1 MISRRAAAVAALRAS
16 LRRAWSSHAADSDD
30 TLAGL
35 VDAPETHPRSRL
47 SPKDFSFLQE
57 PTPPLPAAALQP
69 PEAVLISKAIRAYG
83 ADFNGKA
90 ERFLRR
96 HREFL
101 TDAVVV
107 AVLRLV
113 RVPELCVR
121 FFLWAEGQVGYSH
134 TGACYDA
141 LAEVLEFD
149 DRAKTADRLLRE
161 IGEDDREVL
170 GRLLNVLVR
179 RCCRRG
185 VWGEA
190 LEELGRLKNFGYRPS
205 SATYNA
211 LVQVLATAGQVDM
224 GFRVQ
229 REMSESGFCMD
240 RFTVGC
246 FAQALCK
253 EGRSGDALDMIQRE
267 DCKLD
272 TVLCTQ
278 MISGLME
285 ASLFDEAISFLHR
298 MRCNLCV
305 PNVVTYRTLLSGFLE
320 KKQIGWCKRI
330 INMMMK
336 EGCNPNPS
344 LFNSL
349 VHSYCNAGDYP
360 YAYKL
365 LQRMTACGCPPG
377 YVAYNIFIGS
387 ICGGDELPGPDLL
400 ALAEKVY
407 EEMLASSCVLNKV
420 NTANFA
426 RCLCGMGKFDKAFQI
441 IKVMMTKGFVPDTS
455 TYSKVI
461 TFLCQAM
468 KVEKAFLLFQE
479 MKKVGVNPD
488 VYTYTI
494 LIDSSCKAGLIEQAQ
509 SWFDEMRSSGCSPN
523 VVTYTALLHA
533 YLKAKQLPQASAI
546 FHRMVDV
553 GCYPN
558 TITYSALID
567 GLCKAGEIQ
576 KACEIYARLKGTS
589 DNEESDFYFEGEG
602 ADTVTP
608 NVVTYGAL
616 IDGLCKAHKVADAHE
631 LLDAMLST
639 GCEPNHIIYDA
650 LIDGFCKVGKIDD
663 AQEVF
668 LRMSKCG
675 YLPSV
680 HTYTSLIDAMFKD
693 RRLDLAIKVLSQMLK
708 GSCTPNVV
716 TYTAMIDGLCKLGES
731 EKALKLLSMM
741 KKKGCSPNVV
751 TYTALIDG
759 LGKAGK
765 VDTSLKLF
773 KEMSTQGCA
782 PNYVTYRV
790 LINNCCA
797 AGLLDEAH
805 SLLSEM
811 KQTYW
816 PKYLQGYRCAVQ
828 GYSKKFIA
836 SLGLLEEMELHGTAA
851 IAPVYGML
859 IDSFSKAGRL
869 EKALELH
876 KEMMEVS
883 SSLNFSKDTYA
894 SLIRALCLASQVEKA
909 FELYSEMIRNGVVPE
924 LSVFVWLIM
933 GLIEVNKWN
942 EALQLCYSICHE
954 GVHWPGSKSF
964 DGGKAGLSSD
974 EQRNILMAVRLS
986 RRTSVYSGTE
996 KMLRNP
1002 WFFTALSSLVAV
1014 LSIDHLCQ

>member
-1 MISRRAAAVAALRAS
+1 MISCRAAAALRAS
-16 LRRAWSSHAADSDD
+16 LRRACSSQAAGSDD
-30 TLAGL
+30 HLLGL
-35 VDAPETHPRSRL
+35 VEVPELHPSSRL
-47 SPKDFSFLQE
+47 SPKDFAFLQE
-57 PTPPLPAAALQP
+57 PILPLPAAALPP
-69 PEAVLISKAIRAYG
+69 PEAVLISKAVRSYG
-83 ADFNGKA
+83 ADFDGKA

-101 TDAVVV
+101 TDSVVV
-107 AVLRLV
+107 AVLRAV
-113 RVPELCVR
+113 RDPDLCVR
-121 FFLWAEGQVGYSH
+121 FFLWAERQVGYSH
-134 TGACYDA
+134 TGACYDS
-141 LAEVLEFD
+141 LADILCFD
-149 DRAKTADRLLRE
+149 DRARTAERLLRE
-161 IGEDDREVL
+161 IGEDDCEVL
-170 GRLLNVLVR
+170 GKLLNVLVQ
-179 RCCRRG
+179 RCCRWG
-185 VWGEA
+185 AWGEA
-190 LEELGRLKNFGYRPS
+190 LEELGRLKDFGYRPS
-205 SATYNA
+205 GPTYNA
-211 LVQVLATAGQVDM
+211 LLQVLATVGQVDM

-229 REMSESGFCMD
+229 KEMSESGFCMD

-253 EGRSGDALDMIQRE
+253 EGRWADALDIIERE
-267 DCKLD
+267 DFKLD

-298 MRCNLCV
+298 MRCNSCI
-305 PNVVTYRTLLSGFLE
+305 PNVVTYRTLLSGFL
-320 KKQIGWCKRI
+320 KKNQLGWCKRI

-349 VHSYCNAGDYP
+349 VHSYCNARDYP

-365 LQRMTACGCPPG
+365 LKRMTACGCPPG
-377 YVAYNIFIGS
+377 YVVYNIFIGS
-387 ICGGDELPGPDLL
+387 ICGGEELPGPDLL
-400 ALAEKVY
+400 ALAEKLY
-407 EEMLASSCVLNKV
+407 EEMLACGCVLNKV

-426 RCLCGMGKFDKAFQI
+426 RCLCGVGKFDKAFQI
-441 IKVMMTKGFVPDTS
+441 IKVMMRKGFVPDTS

-494 LIDSSCKAGLIEQAQ
+494 LIDGFCKAGLIEQAQ
-509 SWFDEMRSSGCSPN
+509 SWFDEMRSVGCSPN

-533 YLKAKQLPQASAI
+533 YLKAKQLPQASDI

-553 GCYPN
+553 GCPPN
-558 TITYSALID
+558 AVTYSALID

-576 KACEIYARLKGTS
+576 KACEVYAKLIGTS
-589 DNEESDFYFEGEG
+589 DNAESDFYFEGEG
-602 ADTVTP
+602 TDTIAP

-616 IDGLCKAHKVADAHE
+616 INGLCKVHKVADAHE

-650 LIDGFCKVGKIDD
+650 LIDGFCKAGKIEN

-668 LRMSKCG
+668 VRMSKCG
-675 YLPSV
+675 YLPTV
-680 HTYTSLIDAMFKD
+680 HTYTSLIDGMFKD
-693 RRLDLAIKVLSQMLK
+693 RRLDLAMKVLSQMLN
-708 GSCTPNVV
+708 GPCTPNVV
-716 TYTAMIDGLCKLGES
+716 TYTAMIDGLCRLGES

-741 KKKGCSPNVV
+741 EKKGCRPNVV

-765 VDTSLKLF
+765 VDISLKLF
-773 KEMSTQGCA
+773 TQMSTQGCA

-790 LINNCCA
+790 LINHCCA
-797 AGLLDEAH
+797 AGLLDKAH

-816 PKYLQGYRCAVQ
+816 PKYLQGYCCAIQ
-828 GYSKKFIA
+828 GFSKKFIA
-836 SLGLLEEMELHGTAA
+836 SLGLLEEMESHGIVP

-859 IDSFSKAGRL
+859 IDNFSKAGRL

-876 KEMMEVS
+876 KEMTEVL
-883 SSLNFSKDTYA
+883 SSLNITSKDTYT
-894 SLIRALCLASQVEKA
+894 SLIRALCLASQVEEA
-909 FELYSEMIRNGVVPE
+909 FELYSEMMRKGVVPE
-924 LSVFVWLIM
+924 LSVFVCLIK
-933 GLIEVNKWN
+933 GLVGVNKWN

-954 GVHWPGSKSF
+954 GVNWQGNKSF
-964 DGGKAGLSSD
+964 DGG
-974 EQRNILMAVRLS
+974 
-986 RRTSVYSGTE
+986 
-996 KMLRNP
+996 
-1002 WFFTALSSLVAV
+1002 
-1014 LSIDHLCQ
+1014 

>member
-1 MISRRAAAVAALRAS
+1 MISRRAAAATALRAF
-16 LRRAWSSHAADSDD
+16 LRRACSSHAADSEDQ
-30 TLAGL
+30 LLGL
-35 VDAPETHPRSRL
+35 VDAPDPQPGSRL
-47 SPKDFSFLQE
+47 SPKDFAFLQE
-57 PTPPLPAAALQP
+57 PTPALPAAALPP
-69 PEAVLISKAIRAYG
+69 PEVVLISKAIRAYCT
-83 ADFNGKA
+83 DFDGKT

-96 HREFL
+96 YRHFL

-107 AVLRLV
+107 AVLLSV
-113 RVPELCVR
+113 RAPELCVR
-121 FFLWAEGQVGYSH
+121 FFLWAERQVGYSH

-141 LAEVLEFD
+141 LAEVLGFD
-149 DRAKTADRLLRE
+149 DRARTAERLLRE

-190 LEELGRLKNFGYRPS
+190 LEELGKLKNFGYRPS
-205 SATYNA
+205 GATYNA

-229 REMSESGFCMD
+229 KEMSESGFCMD

-253 EGRSGDALDMIQRE
+253 EGRWADALDMLERE
-267 DCKLD
+267 DFKLD

-298 MRCNLCV
+298 MRCNSCI
-305 PNVVTYRTLLSGFLE
+305 PNVITYRTLLSGFLK
-320 KKQIGWCKRI
+320 KKQLGWCKRI

-349 VHSYCNAGDYP
+349 IHGYCNVRDYL

-365 LQRMTACGCPPG
+365 FQRMTACGCPPG

-387 ICGGDELPGPDLL
+387 ICGGEELPNPDLL

-426 RCLCGMGKFDKAFQI
+426 RCLCGVGKFDKAFQI
-441 IKVMMTKGFVPDTS
+441 IKTMMRKGFVPDTS

-479 MKKVGVNPD
+479 MKKAGVNPD

-494 LIDSSCKAGLIEQAQ
+494 LIDSFCKAGLVEQAQ
-509 SWFDEMRSSGCSPN
+509 SWYDEMRSVGCSPN

-533 YLKAKQLPQASAI
+533 YLKAKQLPQASDI
-546 FHRMVDV
+546 FHRMVDA
-553 GCYPN
+553 GCPPN
-558 TITYSALID
+558 VITYSALID

-576 KACEIYARLKGTS
+576 KACEVYTKLIGTS
-589 DNEESDFYFEGEG
+589 DNTESDFYFEGEG
-602 ADTVTP
+602 TDTISP

-616 IDGLCKAHKVADAHE
+616 IDGLCKAHKVGDAHE
-631 LLDAMLST
+631 LLDAMSSA

-650 LIDGFCKVGKIDD
+650 LIDGFCKVGKIDN

-668 LRMSKCG
+668 RRMTKCG

-680 HTYTSLIDAMFKD
+680 HTYTSLIDGMFKD
-693 RRLDLAIKVLSQMLK
+693 RRLDLAIEVFSQMLK

-716 TYTAMIDGLCKLGES
+716 TYTAMIDGLSRIGES

-741 KKKGCSPNVV
+741 ESKGCSPNVV

-765 VDTSLKLF
+765 VDISLKLF
-773 KEMSTQGCA
+773 TQMSTRGCT

-790 LINNCCA
+790 LINHCCA

-805 SLLSEM
+805 ALLIEM

-816 PKYLQGYRCAVQ
+816 PRYLQGYCRTLQ
-828 GYSKKFIA
+828 GFSMKFIA
-836 SLGLLEEMELHGTAA
+836 SLGLLEEIESHGSVP

-859 IDSFSKAGRL
+859 IDNYSKAGRL

-876 KEMMEVS
+876 KEMMEFRS
-883 SSLNFSKDTYA
+883 PLNITIKDTYA
-894 SLIRALCLASQVEKA
+894 LLIRALCLASQVEEA
-909 FELYSEMIRNGVVPE
+909 FELYSEMTRKGVVPE
-924 LSVFVWLIM
+924 LSVFFCLVK
-933 GLIEVNKWN
+933 GLIDVNKWN

-954 GVHWPGSKSF
+954 GVDWQGNKAF
-964 DGGKAGLSSD
+964 DGG
-974 EQRNILMAVRLS
+974 
-986 RRTSVYSGTE
+986 
-996 KMLRNP
+996 
-1002 WFFTALSSLVAV
+1002 
-1014 LSIDHLCQ
+1014 

>member
-1 MISRRAAAVAALRAS
+1 MIRRHAAAATALRAY
-16 LRRAWSSHAADSDD
+16 LRRACSSHAADPDD
-30 TLAGL
+30 QLLGL
-35 VDAPETHPRSRL
+35 VEAPEPRHGSRL
-47 SPKDFSFLQE
+47 SRKDFAFLQE
-57 PTPPLPAAALQP
+57 PTPPLPAAALP
-69 PEAVLISKAIRAYG
+69 SPEAVLISKAIRAY
-83 ADFNGKA
+83 ATDFDGKA

-107 AVLRLV
+107 AVLRSV
-113 RVPELCVR
+113 RDPELCVR
-121 FFLWAEGQVGYSH
+121 FFLWAERQVGYSH
-134 TGACYDA
+134 TSACFDA
-141 LAEVLEFD
+141 LAEVLSFE
-149 DRAKTADRLLRE
+149 DRARTAERLLRE

-170 GRLLNVLVR
+170 GRLFNVLVR
-179 RCCRRG
+179 KCCRHG
-185 VWGEA
+185 AWAEA
-190 LEELGRLKNFGYRPS
+190 LEELGRLKDFGYRPLG
-205 SATYNA
+205 ATYNA

-229 REMSESGFCMD
+229 KEMSESGFCMD
-240 RFTVGC
+240 KFTIGC

-253 EGRSGDALDMIQRE
+253 EGRYSDALDIIERE
-267 DCKLD
+267 DFKLD

-298 MRCNLCV
+298 MRCNSCI
-305 PNVVTYRTLLSGFLE
+305 PNVVTYRTLLSGFLK
-320 KKQIGWCKRI
+320 KKQLGWCKRI

-349 VHSYCNAGDYP
+349 VHSYCNAGDYL

-365 LQRMTACGCPPG
+365 LKKMAACSCPPG
-377 YVAYNIFIGS
+377 YVVYNIFIGS
-387 ICGGDELPGPDLL
+387 ICGGEELPNPELL
-400 ALAEKVY
+400 DLAEKVY

-426 RCLCGMGKFDKAFQI
+426 RCLCGVGKFDKAFQI
-441 IKVMMTKGFVPDTS
+441 IKVMMKKGFVPDTS

-479 MKKVGVNPD
+479 MKNVGVNPD

-494 LIDSSCKAGLIEQAQ
+494 LIDSFCKAGLIEQAQ
-509 SWFDEMRSSGCSPN
+509 SWFDEMRNLGCFPN

-533 YLKAKQLPQASAI
+533 YLKAKQLSQASDF
-546 FHRMVDV
+546 FHRMVDA
-553 GCYPN
+553 GCPPN
-558 TITYSALID
+558 AITYSALID

-576 KACEIYARLKGTS
+576 KACEVYAKLIGTS
-589 DNEESDFYFEGEG
+589 GSVESEFFFEGEHT
-602 ADTVTP
+602 DTIAP

-616 IDGLCKAHKVADAHE
+616 VDGLCKAHKVVDAHE

-639 GCEPNHIIYDA
+639 GCEPNNIIYDA
-650 LIDGFCKVGKIDD
+650 LIDGFCKVGKIDN

-668 LRMSKCG
+668 LRMSKSG
-675 YLPSV
+675 YLPTV

-693 RRLDLAIKVLSQMLK
+693 KRLDLAMKVLSQMLE

-716 TYTAMIDGLCKLGES
+716 TYTAMIDGLCRIGES

-741 KKKGCSPNVV
+741 EKKGCSPNVV

-759 LGKAGK
+759 LGKSGK
-765 VDTSLKLF
+765 VDIGLQLF
-773 KEMSTQGCA
+773 TQMSTQGCA

-790 LINNCCA
+790 LINHCCA

-816 PKYLQGYRCAVQ
+816 PKYLQGYSFAVQ
-828 GYSKKFIA
+828 GFSKKFIA
-836 SLGLLEEMELHGTAA
+836 SLGLLEEMESHGTVP
-851 IAPVYGML
+851 IAPVYGLL
-859 IDSFSKAGRL
+859 IDNFAKAGRL

-876 KEMMEVS
+876 KQMIEVS
-883 SSLNFSKDTYA
+883 PSQNITSSHVTYA
-894 SLIRALCLASQVEKA
+894 SLIQAFCLASHPEEA
-909 FELYSEMIRNGVVPE
+909 FELYSEMTRKGVVPE
-924 LSVFVWLIM
+924 LSVFVCLIK
-933 GLIEVNKWN
+933 GLVKVNKWN

-954 GVHWPGSKSF
+954 GVNWQGNNSF
-964 DGGKAGLSSD
+964 DGG
-974 EQRNILMAVRLS
+974 
-986 RRTSVYSGTE
+986 
-996 KMLRNP
+996 
-1002 WFFTALSSLVAV
+1002 
-1014 LSIDHLCQ
+1014 

>member
-1 MISRRAAAVAALRAS
+1 MGNGVEARSCGEETTKGDRVSGMREVWFRWFIPPAPPHQNLHGRSSILRRLLPIHFSGRVNPQSCRRRSMISRSAAAAGSLRAS
-16 LRRAWSSHAADSDD
+16 LRRACSSQAAHPDN
-30 TLAGL
+30 LLLGL
-35 VDAPETHPRSRL
+35 VDAPELIPHSRL
-47 SPKDFSFLQE
+47 SPKDFAFLQD
-57 PTPPLPAAALQP
+57 PAPPLRAAALPP
-69 PEAVLISKAIRAYG
+69 PEAVLLSKAIRAFG
-83 ADFNGKA
+83 TDFDGKA
-90 ERFLRR
+90 VRFLRR
-96 HREFL
+96 HRQFL

-107 AVLRLV
+107 AVLRSV

-121 FFLWAEGQVGYSH
+121 FFIWAEGQVGYSH

-141 LAEVLEFD
+141 LAEVLDFD
-149 DRAKTADRLLRE
+149 DRAKTSDRLLRE
-161 IGEDDREVL
+161 IEEEDREVL

-185 VWGEA
+185 VWSEA
-190 LEELGRLKNFGYRPS
+190 LEELGRLKDFGYRPS

-211 LVQVLATAGQVDM
+211 LVQVLAAAGQMDM

-229 REMSESGFCMD
+229 REMSESGFSMD

-253 EGRSGDALDMIQRE
+253 EGRSADALVMIEKE
-267 DCKLD
+267 DFKLD

-278 MISGLME
+278 MMSGLME

-298 MRCNLCV
+298 MRCNLCI
-305 PNVVTYRTLLSGFLE
+305 PNMITYRTLLSGFLE
-320 KKQIGWCKRI
+320 KKQLGWCKRI

-336 EGCNPNPS
+336 EGCNPNAS

-349 VHSYCNAGDYP
+349 VHNYCNARDYS

-365 LQRMTACGCPPG
+365 LNRMAACDCPPG
-377 YVAYNIFIGS
+377 YVVYNIFIGS

-407 EEMLASSCVLNKV
+407 EEMLASNCVLNKV

-426 RCLCGMGKFDKAFQI
+426 RCLCGVGKFDKAFQI
-441 IKVMMTKGFVPDTS
+441 IK
-455 TYSKVI
+455 
-461 TFLCQAM
+461 AM

-494 LIDSSCKAGLIEQAQ
+494 LIDSFCKAGLIEQAQ
-509 SWFDEMRSSGCSPN
+509 SWFDEMSSVGCSPN

-533 YLKAKQLPQASAI
+533 YLKAKQLHEANVI

-553 GCYPN
+553 GCHPN

-576 KACEIYARLKGTS
+576 KACEIYARLKGTCN
-589 DNEESDFYFEGEG
+589 DAESDFYFECENT
-602 ADTVTP
+602 DTMMP

-616 IDGLCKAHKVADAHE
+616 IDGLCKAHKVTDAHE

-650 LIDGFCKVGKIDD
+650 LIDGFCKVGKIDN

-693 RRLDLAIKVLSQMLK
+693 RRLDLAMKVLSQMLK

-716 TYTAMIDGLCKLGES
+716 TYTAMIAGLCRIGES

-741 KKKGCSPNVV
+741 ERKGCIPNVV

-759 LGKAGK
+759 LGKTGK
-765 VDTSLKLF
+765 VDISLKLF
-773 KEMSTQGCA
+773 KEMSTRGCA

-797 AGLLDEAH
+797 AGLLDKAH

-816 PKYLQGYRCAVQ
+816 PKYLQGYRFVVQ
-828 GYSKKFIA
+828 GYNKKFIA
-836 SLGLLEEMELHGTAA
+836 SLGLLEEMESHGTAA

-859 IDSFSKAGRL
+859 IDNFSKAGRV

-883 SSLNFSKDTYA
+883 SSLNLTSKETYT
-894 SLIRALCLASQVEKA
+894 SLIRALCLASQIDKA
-909 FELYSEMIRNGVVPE
+909 FELYSEMTRNGIVPE
-924 LSVFVWLIM
+924 LSDFVWLSHLTINRPCGM
-933 GLIEVNKWN
+933 PNVHQHAILQAALM
-942 EALQLCYSICHE
+942 EAELHHE
-954 GVHWPGSKSF
+954 
-964 DGGKAGLSSD
+964 
-974 EQRNILMAVRLS
+974 
-986 RRTSVYSGTE
+986 
-996 KMLRNP
+996 
-1002 WFFTALSSLVAV
+1002 
-1014 LSIDHLCQ
+1014 

>member
-1 MISRRAAAVAALRAS
+1 MISRRAAAATALRAS
-16 LRRAWSSHAADSDD
+16 LRRACSSHAVDSED
-30 TLAGL
+30 LLLGL
-35 VDAPETHPRSRL
+35 VEAPEPHPPSRL
-47 SPKDFSFLQE
+47 SPKDFAFLQE
-57 PTPPLPAAALQP
+57 PTPALPAAALPP

-83 ADFNGKA
+83 ADFDGDA

-96 HREFL
+96 HRDFL

-107 AVLRLV
+107 AVLRTV
-113 RVPELCVR
+113 RDPELCAR
-121 FFLWAEGQVGYSH
+121 FFLWAERQVGYSH

-141 LAEVLEFD
+141 LAEVLGFD
-149 DRAKTADRLLRE
+149 DRARTAERLLRE

-185 VWGEA
+185 VWSEA
-190 LEELGRLKNFGYRPS
+190 LEELGRLKDFGYRPTG
-205 SATYNA
+205 ATYNA
-211 LVQVLATAGQVDM
+211 LVQVLAAAGQVDM

-229 REMSESGFCMD
+229 KEMSESGFCMD

-253 EGRSGDALDMIQRE
+253 EGRWADALDMIARE
-267 DCKLD
+267 DFRLD

-298 MRCNLCV
+298 MRCNSCI
-305 PNVVTYRTLLSGFLE
+305 PNVITYRTLLSGFLK
-320 KKQIGWCKRI
+320 KKQLGWCKRI
-330 INMMMK
+330 VNMMMK

-349 VHSYCNAGDYP
+349 VHCYCNARDYA

-365 LQRMTACGCPPG
+365 FQRMTACGCPPG
-377 YVAYNIFIGS
+377 YVVYNIFIGS
-387 ICGGDELPGPDLL
+387 ICGGEELPSPDLL

-407 EEMLASSCVLNKV
+407 EEMLASGCVLNKV

-426 RCLCGMGKFDKAFQI
+426 RCLCGVGKFDKAFQI
-441 IKVMMTKGFVPDTS
+441 IKMMMRKGFVPDTS

-461 TFLCQAM
+461 TFMCQAM

-479 MKKVGVNPD
+479 MKKAGINPD

-494 LIDSSCKAGLIEQAQ
+494 LIDSFCKAGLIEQAQ
-509 SWFDEMRSSGCSPN
+509 NWYDEMRSVGCSPN
-523 VVTYTALLHA
+523 VVTYTALIHA
-533 YLKAKQLPQASAI
+533 YLKAKQLPQASDI
-546 FHRMVDV
+546 FHRMVDA
-553 GCYPN
+553 GCPPN
-558 TITYSALID
+558 AITYGALID

-576 KACEIYARLKGTS
+576 KACEVYSKLLGIS
-589 DNEESDFYFEGEG
+589 DNAESDFYFECKGT
-602 ADTVTP
+602 DTIAP

-616 IDGLCKAHKVADAHE
+616 IDGLCKAHKVVDAHD
-631 LLDAMLST
+631 LLDAMSSA
-639 GCEPNHIIYDA
+639 GYEPNHIIYDA
-650 LIDGFCKVGKIDD
+650 LIDGFCKVGKIDN

-668 LRMSKCG
+668 LRMTKCG

-680 HTYTSLIDAMFKD
+680 HTYTSLIDGMFKD
-693 RRLDLAIKVLSQMLK
+693 RRLDLAIEVFSQMLK
-708 GSCTPNVV
+708 SSCTPNVV
-716 TYTAMIDGLCKLGES
+716 TYTAMIDGLCRIGES

-741 KKKGCSPNVV
+741 ESKGCSPNVV

-765 VDTSLKLF
+765 VDISLELF
-773 KEMSTQGCA
+773 TQMRTRGCA

-790 LINNCCA
+790 LINHCCA
-797 AGLLDEAH
+797 AGLLDKAH

-816 PKYLQGYRCAVQ
+816 PKYLRGYCYALQGFSR
-828 GYSKKFIA
+828 KFIA
-836 SLGLLEEMELHGTAA
+836 SLGLLEEIESHGTVP
-851 IAPVYGML
+851 IAPIYGML
-859 IDSFSKAGRL
+859 IDNFAKAGRL

-876 KEMMEVS
+876 KEMMEFP
-883 SSLNFSKDTYA
+883 LPINKTSKETYA
-894 SLIRALCLASQVEKA
+894 SLIRALCLASQVEEA
-909 FELYSEMIRNGVVPE
+909 FELYDEITRKGVVPD
-924 LSVFVWLIM
+924 LSVFVCLIK
-933 GLIEVNKWN
+933 GLIDVDKWN

-954 GVHWPGSKSF
+954 HIDWQDNKPF
-964 DGGKAGLSSD
+964 DGG
-974 EQRNILMAVRLS
+974 
-986 RRTSVYSGTE
+986 
-996 KMLRNP
+996 
-1002 WFFTALSSLVAV
+1002 
-1014 LSIDHLCQ
+1014 

>member
-1 MISRRAAAVAALRAS
+1 MIRRHAVAATALRAY
-16 LRRAWSSHAADSDD
+16 LRRACSSHAADSDD
-30 TLAGL
+30 QLLGL
-35 VDAPETHPRSRL
+35 VEAPKPRPGSRL
-47 SPKDFSFLQE
+47 STKDFAFLKE
-57 PTPPLPAAALQP
+57 PTPPFPAAALPP
-69 PEAVLISKAIRAYG
+69 PEAALISKAIKAY
-83 ADFNGKA
+83 ATDFDGSA

-107 AVLRLV
+107 AVLQSV
-113 RVPELCVR
+113 RAPELCVK
-121 FFLWAEGQVGYSH
+121 FFLWAERQVGYSH
-134 TGACYDA
+134 TSACYDA
-141 LAEVLEFD
+141 LAEVLSFE
-149 DRAKTADRLLRE
+149 DRARTAERLLRE

-179 RCCRRG
+179 KCCRHG
-185 VWGEA
+185 AWAEA
-190 LEELGRLKNFGYRPS
+190 LEELGRLKDFGYRPS
-205 SATYNA
+205 GATYNA

-229 REMSESGFCMD
+229 KEMSESGFCMD
-240 RFTVGC
+240 KFTVGC

-253 EGRSGDALDMIQRE
+253 EGRYSDALDVIERE
-267 DCKLD
+267 DFKLD

-285 ASLFDEAISFLHR
+285 ASLFDEAVSFLHR
-298 MRCNLCV
+298 MRCNSCV
-305 PNVVTYRTLLSGFLE
+305 PNVVTYRTLLSGFLK
-320 KKQIGWCKRI
+320 KKQLGWCKRI

-336 EGCNPNPS
+336 EGCNPNRS

-349 VHSYCNAGDYP
+349 VHSYCNARDYL

-365 LQRMTACGCPPG
+365 LKRMADCSCPPG
-377 YVAYNIFIGS
+377 YVVYNIFIGS
-387 ICGGDELPGPDLL
+387 ICGGEELPNPELL
-400 ALAEKVY
+400 SLAEKVY

-426 RCLCGMGKFDKAFQI
+426 RCLCGVGKFDKAFQI
-441 IKVMMTKGFVPDTS
+441 IKMMMKKGFVPDTS

-479 MKKVGVNPD
+479 MKNVGVNPD

-494 LIDSSCKAGLIEQAQ
+494 LIDSFCKAGLIEQAQ
-509 SWFDEMRSSGCSPN
+509 SWFDEMRSVGCSPN

-533 YLKAKQLPQASAI
+533 YLKAKQLPQASDF
-546 FHRMVDV
+546 FHRMVDA
-553 GCYPN
+553 GCPPN
-558 TITYSALID
+558 VITYSALID

-576 KACEIYARLKGTS
+576 RACEVYAKLIGTTGS
-589 DNEESDFYFEGEG
+589 VESEFYFEGEHT
-602 ADTVTP
+602 DTIAP

-616 IDGLCKAHKVADAHE
+616 IDGLCKAHKVVDAQE

-650 LIDGFCKVGKIDD
+650 LIDGFCKVGKIDS

-668 LRMSKCG
+668 LRMTKCG
-675 YLPSV
+675 YLPTV

-693 RRLDLAIKVLSQMLK
+693 KRLDLAMKVLSQMLE

-716 TYTAMIDGLCKLGES
+716 TYTAMIDGLCGIGES
-731 EKALKLLSMM
+731 DKALKLLSMM
-741 KKKGCSPNVV
+741 KQKGCNPNVV

-759 LGKAGK
+759 LGKSGK
-765 VDTSLKLF
+765 VDMGLQLF
-773 KEMSTQGCA
+773 TQMSTQGCA

-790 LINNCCA
+790 LINHCCA

-816 PKYLQGYRCAVQ
+816 PKYLQGYNLAVQ

-836 SLGLLEEMELHGTAA
+836 SLGLLEEMESHGTVP
-851 IAPVYGML
+851 IAPVYGLL
-859 IDSFSKAGRL
+859 IDSFSKSGRL
-869 EKALELH
+869 DKALELH
-876 KEMMEVS
+876 KEMMEVTP
-883 SSLNFSKDTYA
+883 SLNIISKVMYA
-894 SLIRALCLASQVEKA
+894 SLIRALCLASRLEEA
-909 FELYSEMIRNGVVPE
+909 FELYSEMVRKGVVPE
-924 LSVFVWLIM
+924 LSVFVCLIK
-933 GLIEVNKWN
+933 GLVKVNKWN

-954 GVHWPGSKSF
+954 GVNWQGNDSF
-964 DGGKAGLSSD
+964 DGG
-974 EQRNILMAVRLS
+974 
-986 RRTSVYSGTE
+986 
-996 KMLRNP
+996 
-1002 WFFTALSSLVAV
+1002 
-1014 LSIDHLCQ
+1014 